1 MCYEPEAF
9 CTLDVM
15 CLLVNN
21 IQSGTYIQKH
31 YCAEVDLYLDLF
43 EYFTE
48 LNKKK
53 KIYIYIYSFCQII

>member
-43 EYFTE
+43 EYFRE
-48 LNKKK
+48 LN
-53 KIYIYIYSFCQII
+53 